1 MKVHD
6 AVVFRTPFHLLLSF
20 QKKIEN
26 SMLTQKMRMI
36 DTWLL
41 INKLILIL
49 IQILILRP
57 CRLGTVKNIENG
69 KIKKIQLL

>member
-1 MKVHD
+1 MRSRTGNLPVFPYPSVTQLSKNKVIMKVHD

-36 DTWLL
+36 DT
-41 INKLILIL
+41 
-49 IQILILRP
+49 
-57 CRLGTVKNIENG
+57 
-69 KIKKIQLL
+69 